1 VTVRARPRP
10 AAAAGASPAAPRQD
24 PGPGPA
30 VLITRPEPGAAET
43 AARVAALGFVPVLA
57 PALTLAA
64 RTPPPPPAQ
73 AIVITSPA
81 AARALPAALHALPL
95 FATGP
100 ASAEAARAAGFRRVE
115 GAEGEAVSLAAL
127 VAARTAPGAGPLLLA
142 VGAGYGLD
150 LAAALRARGF
160 RVLRRIVYAARE
172 ATALPAPAAAAL
184 GAGRVAAALFFSP
197 RSARAAMALIE
208 QAGLRHAAPGI
219 VALALSPRIAS
230 SLRAWPWRRVAVAD
244 APHQDRLLALLG
256 RAEEHSA

>member
-1 VTVRARPRP
+1 MTARARPRP
-10 AAAAGASPAAPRQD
+10 AAAARPALTRPGA
-24 PGPGPA
+24 PGAA

-43 AARVAALGFVPVLA
+43 AARVAALGLAPILA

-64 RTPPPPPAQ
+64 RAAPLPPAQ
-73 AIVITSPA
+73 AVVITSPA
-81 AARALPAALHALPL
+81 AARALPARLHGLPL

-100 ASAEAARAAGFRRVE
+100 ASADAARMAGFRQVE

-127 VAARTAPGAGPLLLA
+127 VAARAEPASGPLLLA
-142 VGAGYGLD
+142 IGAGYGLD

-160 RVLRRIVYAARE
+160 RVARRVVYAARE
-172 ATALPAPAAAAL
+172 ATALPAPAVAAL
-184 GAGRVAAALFFSP
+184 GAGQVTAALFFSP

-230 SLRAWPWRRVAVAD
+230 SLRAWAWRRVAVAD

-256 RAEEHSA
+256 GMEEHSA